1 MSKLDQQISQIN
13 DELLNLRHDL
23 HRQPELGFQEFKTA
37 EKVAAYLKDLEL
49 EVQTGVGGATGVVGL
64 LRGPN
69 SGGGPVF
76 GIRAC
81 LDALAIE
88 EDSGLPFS
96 SEIPGCM
103 HGCGHDGNM
112 TITLGAAKVLS
123 RLKDELPGSVKFI
136 FQPAEEDTGGSPK
149 MVAAGVLANPDVD
162 VIVTP
167 HNWPRLKQ
175 GKIALVPGPSMASSD
190 IFQLEVIGVA
200 GHGAWPHQ
208 SVDPIVLAS
217 QVVLGLQTIV
227 SRNVDPMVP
236 AIVSIGRIS
245 GGVATNNVPE
255 SVMLEGTVRTYDA
268 AARDLIQRRIEE
280 VAKGIALAG
289 GGSCRLSYQR
299 MMPPLVNDPEFVA
312 WATETLN
319 KELPNGEIKGV
330 VTNELELSLGCE
342 EFSVF
347 SDLIPGIFMY
357 FGNDAPGD
365 DFPLHSP
372 DYKFNDANL
381 PLGVKALCTL
391 ALSYRK

>member
-1 MSKLDQQISQIN
+1 MNKLDRQISQIK
-13 DELLNLRHDL
+13 DELLNLRHEL
-23 HRQPELGFQEFKTA
+23 HRAPELGFKEFKTA
-37 EKVAAYLKDLEL
+37 AKVADYLKKLGL
-49 EVQTGVGGATGVVGL
+49 EVQTGAGGTTGVVGL

-69 SGGGPVF
+69 PGPTF

-88 EDSGLPFS
+88 EDSGLPFG

-112 TITLGAAKVLS
+112 TITLGAAKVLAQ
-123 RLKDELPGSVKFI
+123 LKDELPGNVKFI

-149 MVAAGVLANPDVD
+149 MVAAGVLKNPDVD

-167 HNWPRLKQ
+167 HNWPRLEQ

-208 SVDPIVLAS
+208 SVDPIVLAA

-227 SRNVDPMVP
+227 SRNLDPMVP
-236 AIVSIGRIS
+236 AIVAIGRIA
-245 GGVATNNVPE
+245 GGAATNNVPE
-255 SVMLEGTVRTYDA
+255 SVKLEGTVRTYDA
-268 AARDLIQRRIEE
+268 KARDLIQRRIEE
-280 VAKGIALAG
+280 IAKGIAAAG
-289 GGSCRLSYQR
+289 GGSCKLAYQR
-299 MMPPLVNDPEFVA
+299 MMPPLINNQEFVA
-312 WATETLN
+312 WATATLN
-319 KELPNGEIKGV
+319 KTVGAGV

-365 DFPLHSP
+365 DFPLHAP
-372 DYKFNDANL
+372 NYKFNDAII
-381 PLGVKALCTL
+381 PLGVKA
-391 ALSYRK
+391 